1 MRCSPTLAR
10 SQAAVVLALCTGW
23 ACAPRSSTSEVL
35 DEAVAL
41 VIVQLD
47 GEGALRAARVIEPY
61 VPGDEVNLPLSAS
74 LRTLVL
80 GYPRPLVS
88 YGLRVERGALAVE
101 DDVRAGAGEGDPL
114 PTPVSVLEASP
125 TEVRRRVIDPREL
138 AAVLSRVRVPRATC
152 PVPVVTRRLPV
163 PTDAELRF
171 VLPIG
176 EQELLVGTRAGSST
190 SAVAVVGRVSLEEGA
205 GGPMALVPVSITEPS
220 PRAPPCASLDAE
232 GRAFVAYARTR
243 AGRIEPWTCVVLP
256 GSAARRPA
264 CSRDVFEDRPP
275 ANWQIAAQD
284 VAPFG
289 EETSRLVVVH
299 DGARWLAYEGTVDVD
314 RVTHWRLLLE
324 GPPLTDTLCA
334 SDTADARVVARL
346 EGPGRGIVSFPG
358 AELVRYTREGER
370 VTREALWVVPGRDSR
385 LCRASYARHPLGG
398 ELLVE
403 SVPEREAELWWRGPT
418 DTSWS
423 RLDAR
428 ELGVQAVVAAHG
440 QAMLTLSQGRAAVV
454 FRDDQRPDLSPQIC
468 APVAVGNNATLIS
481 DDGDE
486 VLVAG
491 TPTTD
496 EIEPLFAWVRF

>member
-1 MRCSPTLAR
+1 MTCPQSLAR
-10 SQAAVVLALCTGW
+10 WLAAALVSALCTGW
-23 ACAPRSSTSEVL
+23 ACVPLSGTSEVL
-35 DEAVAL
+35 TDAVAL

-47 GEGALRAARVIEPY
+47 DDGVLRSARVIEPY
-61 VPGDEVNLPLSAS
+61 APGDEVNLPLSAS
-74 LRTLVL
+74 RRALVL
-80 GYPRPLVS
+80 GYSKALAS
-88 YGLRVERGALAVE
+88 YGLRVVRGELSVE
-101 DDVRAGAGEGDPL
+101 TDARAGAGEGDPL
-114 PTPVSVLEASP
+114 PLPVSVLEASP
-125 TEVRRRVIDPREL
+125 TEVRSLVVDPVEL
-138 AAVLSRVRVPRATC
+138 ASVLARVRVPRAAC

-176 EQELLVGTRAGSST
+176 ERELLVGTRVGSST
-190 SAVAVVGRVSLEEGA
+190 VVGVVGRVSLEQA
-205 GGPMALVPVSITEPS
+205 SGGPAELVPVSITEPS
-220 PRAPPCASLDAE
+220 PRATPCASLDAE

-256 GSAARRPA
+256 DDPTRRPA

-275 ANWQIAAQD
+275 ADWQIAAQD
-284 VAPFG
+284 VARFG
-289 EETSRLVVVH
+289 DETVRLVVVH
-299 DGARWLAYEGTVDVD
+299 DGARWLAYEGTVDLD
-314 RVTHWRLLLE
+314 GVTHWRSLLD
-324 GPPLTDTLCA
+324 GPPLTDRLCA

-358 AELVRYTREGER
+358 AELVRYAREGER

-385 LCRASYARHPLGG
+385 LCRASYAQHPLGG

-418 DTSWS
+418 EREWS
-423 RLDAR
+423 RLGAR
-428 ELGVQAVVAAHG
+428 ELGVQSVVAAHG
-440 QAMLTLSQGRAAVV
+440 QVLLTLSQGRAVV
-454 FRDDQRPDLSPQIC
+454 MFRDVQRPDLAPQLC
-468 APVAVGNNATLIS
+468 EPVAVGNNATLIS

-496 EIEPLFAWVRF
+496 EIEPLFAWLRF